1 MNNFVEIVVP
11 GLIAVLCIARQFIAG
26 VTGSPLSGVSTPAIG
41 RNHIAKSKGVLREL
55 ESERYVQGRKW
66 KLEENYFVFLLLDC

>member
-26 VTGSPLSGVSTPAIG
+26 VTGSPSPGFQLQLSEGI
-41 RNHIAKSKGVLREL
+41 I
-55 ESERYVQGRKW
+55 
-66 KLEENYFVFLLLDC
+66 

>member
-26 VTGSPLSGVSTPAIG
+26 VTAFPPLRGFNPRHQHQNGGEIS
-41 RNHIAKSKGVLREL
+41 
-55 ESERYVQGRKW
+55 
-66 KLEENYFVFLLLDC
+66 

>member
-26 VTGSPLSGVSTPAIG
+26 VTGSPLSGVLTPDTSIRTA
-41 RNHIAKSKGVLREL
+41 AKYL
-55 ESERYVQGRKW
+55 ESEKIPDR
-66 KLEENYFVFLLLDC
+66 